1 MKRILFL
8 AAVALVA
15 FAGVAYAAGTIT
27 GKSIKDSTITGKDV
41 KNKSLS
47 AADFK
52 GSVRGARGPAGAT
65 GPAGPA
71 GPQGPAGPI
80 NAAGLT
86 RVVGD
91 AVIAP
96 GDVGHATAFCPS
108 GQQVIESQ
116 YESIAADGE
125 VFYVS
130 DFGIRNGIS
139 VGLDNFDSLVEGDV
153 RAIAYCA
160 PAGSAVIAS
169 SRRATLERRSD
180 ARDAQFRAA
189 R

>member
-8 AAVALVA
+8 AVVALVA
-15 FAGVAYAAGTIT
+15 FSGIAYAAGSIT
-27 GKSIKDSTITGKDV
+27 GRDIKNSTITGKDV

-65 GPAGPA
+65 GPAGP
-71 GPQGPAGPI
+71 QGPAGPI

-86 RVVGD
+86 RVVAD

-96 GDVGHATAFCPS
+96 GGIGHATAFCPS
-108 GQQVIESQ
+108 GQQVVESQ
-116 YESIAADGE
+116 FESASADGE

-130 DFGIRNGIS
+130 DFGLRNGVS
-139 VGLDNFDSLVEGDV
+139 VGLDNFDSSVEGDV
-153 RAIAYCA
+153 TAIAYCA

-169 SRRATLERRSD
+169 TRRATLERKAD
-180 ARDAQFRAA
+180 ARDAALRAL